1 MNSTTEKYSCH
12 TIIDLLAL
20 HGIRDVVISP
30 GSRNA
35 PLIIAASR
43 NKALRKT
50 VIVDERSAAFVAL
63 GMCAANNG
71 ANPVALI
78 CTSGTALLNYA
89 PAVAEAYYRC
99 LPLIVISA
107 DRPAEWID
115 QDDSQTLRQYEAL
128 NNYVKKSYNLP
139 AFCET
144 DNLKWYVNRIV
155 NDAII
160 TANSGR
166 KSPIHLNIQIDEPL
180 SKCIN
185 YDSIN
190 QRVIISPSTTSRLD
204 SDYFR
209 KNIIPNLQNKRVL
222 IIAGFQNSNDPNW
235 IINQNNDL
243 CHSLNSLISTH
254 SNIVLLSESIS
265 NINSTN
271 TINNIDRV
279 LSEMTLEE
287 KESLKPDIV
296 ISFGGAIVS
305 RFIKQYIRGLESV
318 EHWHIGITNT
328 TIDCFKSLTMK
339 INLSPREFFD
349 QLNEILETSNIKLPI
364 ESNYKDLWNKIAIR
378 AEQSH
383 EQYVENSTWSDLRA
397 FSIILPRLSGNLHLS
412 NGTPIRYHQLFNYNK
427 EVTQVNCNRGVSGI
441 DGSTSTAI
449 GHSLISNLKTTL
461 ITGDLSAQYDI
472 GALSINNIPPSFKM
486 IVMCNGGGGIF
497 RFIDSTSQ
505 LDELE
510 EYFATKPTLPLKELS
525 QGYGFN
531 FYSATCE
538 SELNEI
544 FSTFWNNDNSPS
556 ILTIHTPAIESAQ
569 ILKKYFKRNS

>member
-1 MNSTTEKYSCH
+1 MNSTSDKYSCH
-12 TIIDLLAL
+12 TIIDLLTL
-20 HGIRDVVISP
+20 HGIRDVVVSP

-35 PLIIAASR
+35 PLIIASSR
-43 NKALRKT
+43 NKSLRKT

-71 ANPVALI
+71 EKPVALI

-89 PAVAEAYYRC
+89 PAIAEAYYRC

-128 NNYVKKSYNLP
+128 NNYVKKSYNIP

-166 KSPIHLNIQIDEPL
+166 KSPIHLNVQIDEPL
-180 SKCIN
+180 NKCIN
-185 YDSIN
+185 YDSMN
-190 QRVIISPSTTSRLD
+190 QREIVSPSTSSRLD
-204 SDYFR
+204 YDFLK
-209 KNIIPNLQNKRVL
+209 KNILPMLQNKKVL
-222 IIAGFQNSNDPNW
+222 MIAGFQNCDETNW
-235 IINQNNDL
+235 ITNQNNDL
-243 CHSLNSLISTH
+243 CESLDAFVSTH
-254 SNIVLLSESIS
+254 HNVAFLTESIS
-265 NINSTN
+265 NINSDK

-305 RFIKQYIRGLESV
+305 RFIKQYIRGLKSV

-328 TIDCFKSLTMK
+328 TIDCFKSLTMR
-339 INLSPREFFD
+339 INLTPREFFD
-349 QLNEILETSNIKLPI
+349 QLNEINSTERPI
-364 ESNYKDLWNKIAIR
+364 ESNYKSQWDEISLK
-378 AEQSH
+378 AEHSH
-383 EQYVENSTWSDLRA
+383 DQYVANSAWSDLRA
-397 FSIILPRLSGNLHLS
+397 FSIILPQISGNLHLS

-544 FSTFWNNDNSPS
+544 FSTFWDNDSSPS
-556 ILTIHTPAIESAQ
+556 ILAIHTPAIESAQ